1 MLVVFPSDPWQD
13 LAEEGVHLHNLVRL
27 RGLTIREQYDLPW
40 DVDNTE
46 ETIAVKILLSNRNY
60 TEDMGNKTQR
70 EFTYN
75 YFYNIMYYF
84 SFYNSR
90 SLPGHGGDSVPKRR
104 RIVRLGQMY
113 FYYF

>member
-46 ETIAVKILLSNRNY
+46 ETIAVKILLSNRNF

-70 EFTYN
+70 EF
-75 YFYNIMYYF
+75 
-84 SFYNSR
+84 
-90 SLPGHGGDSVPKRR
+90 
-104 RIVRLGQMY
+104 
-113 FYYF
+113 FYYFFIM